1 MLEPERECREQHHE
15 DSDDMR
21 TCSRNKELASDGVQI
36 YSIGHSDH
44 TIEGFLD
51 LLQRNGIALLVDVRS
66 QPYSRW
72 VPQFNREKLARELE
86 AAGVH
91 YVFMGDSLGG
101 RPASPGSGDADL
113 EHPDYR
119 QLAESE
125 PFKAGI
131 EELLELAAAQRVAM
145 MCAEG
150 DYHRC
155 HRSKLIAPALL
166 EHGAR
171 VFHILPGGR
180 VTEAK
185 PEPQQLTLL

>member
-1 MLEPERECREQHHE
+1 MLERETEYREQRHE
-15 DSDDMR
+15 DCDDMR
-21 TCSRNKELASDGVQI
+21 TGGRSKPLASDGVQI

-44 TIEGFLD
+44 SIEGFLD
-51 LLQRNGIALLVDVRS
+51 LLHRNGIALLVDVRS

-91 YVFMGDSLGG
+91 YIFMGDSLGG
-101 RPASPGSGDADL
+101 RPASPGSVNDDHG
-113 EHPDYR
+113 HSDYQ
-119 QLAESE
+119 QLAQSE

-131 EELLELAAAQRVAM
+131 EQLLELATAQRVSM

-155 HRSKLIAPALL
+155 HRSKLVTPALL

-171 VFHILPGGR
+171 VFHILPDGR
-180 VTEAK
+180 VAEAQ
-185 PEPQQLTLL
+185 PEPRQLTLL

>member
-1 MLEPERECREQHHE
+1 
-15 DSDDMR
+15 MR
-21 TCSRNKELASDGVQI
+21 TSGTSKGLTSDGVQI

-91 YVFMGDSLGG
+91 YIFMGDSLGG
-101 RPASPGSGDADL
+101 RPASPGSSDDD
-113 EHPDYR
+113 HDYSDYR
-119 QLAESE
+119 QLAQSE
-125 PFKAGI
+125 PFQAGI
-131 EELLELAAAQRVAM
+131 ERLLELAAAQRVAM

-150 DYHRC
+150 DYQRC
-155 HRSKLIAPALL
+155 HRSKLVTPALL
-166 EHGAR
+166 ERGAR
-171 VFHILPGGR
+171 VFHILPGGG
-180 VTEAK
+180 VAEAQ
-185 PEPQQLTLL
+185 PEPRQLTLL

>member
-1 MLEPERECREQHHE
+1 MLERETQYPEQRHKGC
-15 DSDDMR
+15 DDMR
-21 TCSRNKELASDGVQI
+21 TRGRSKRLAADGVQI

-44 TIEGFLD
+44 TIEAFLE
-51 LLQRNGIALLVDVRS
+51 LLHRNGIALLVDVRS

-86 AAGVH
+86 AVGVH

-101 RPASPGSGDADL
+101 RPASAGSGDDDQEA
-113 EHPDYR
+113 PDYQ
-119 QLAESE
+119 QLAQGE

-131 EELLELAAAQRVAM
+131 EQLLELAAAQRVAM

-155 HRSKLIAPALL
+155 HRSKLITPALL

-171 VFHILPGGR
+171 VFHILPGGGFA
-180 VTEAK
+180 EAQ
-185 PEPQQLTLL
+185 PEPRQLTLL